1 MAKHQK
7 LRHGATTSN
16 QEYERD
22 VEMREAAKA
31 AEERAGR
38 EWSDRRPHFP
48 FTKGVSQQIE
58 AWERENGS
66 LDQWKAA
73 ARVAAREDL
82 RARWARED
90 AERATPLAPHVT
102 RITPEELRK
111 IESLNAK
118 REAYV
123 AEVRT
128 LDVNGRKDEL
138 RRLVQALGLAV
149 DDVG

>member
-7 LRHGATTSN
+7 LRHGATTSS

-31 AEERAGR
+31 AEERARR
-38 EWSDRRPHFP
+38 EWLGRRPHFP
-48 FTKGVSQQIE
+48 FTKGASQQIE
-58 AWERENGS
+58 AWEREHGS
-66 LDQWKAA
+66 LEQCEAA
-73 ARVAAREDL
+73 ARVVAREDL

-90 AERATPLAPHVT
+90 AERATPLASHVT
-102 RITPEELRK
+102 RITPDDLRK
-111 IESLNAK
+111 IEILSAK

-128 LDVNGRKDEL
+128 LDANARKDEL
-138 RRLVQALGLAV
+138 RRLVQALGPAV